1 MAPRTK
7 DTAAK
12 AETGTDKP
20 VSGGDG
26 AAGGEWA
33 ALLKPSAGLKKVT
46 VTRDGKPN
54 PLAGFA
60 TKAVGNPLAL
70 PVKSGAQAKD
80 VTNWLRQDHLNTP
93 ELEDAKL
100 SIQYQDANGNVVRLK
115 KEKVNG
121 KTVTTYPEEI
131 RQVHFVTK
139 PGERVKRRYG
149 KNEIVAWLTAQGET
163 VTGGITRDQRER
175 FKKANG
181 YAEDA
186 KETAQADV

>member
-20 VSGGDG
+20 VSGGEG
-26 AAGGEWA
+26 AAGGDWA
-33 ALLKPSAGLKKVT
+33 ALLKPSEGLKKVP
-46 VTRDGKPN
+46 VTRDGRPN

-60 TKAVGNPLAL
+60 TKAVGNALAL
-70 PVKSGAQAKD
+70 PVKNGAQAKD
-80 VTNWLRQDHLNTP
+80 VTNWLRQDHLNT
-93 ELEDAKL
+93 EALKDARL
-100 SIQYQDANGNVVRLK
+100 SIQYQDAAGNVVRLK

-149 KNEIVAWLTAQGET
+149 KDEIVAWLASQGET
-163 VTGGITRDQRER
+163 VTGGITSEQRER
-175 FKKANG
+175 FKAANG
-181 YAEDA
+181 YATDA
-186 KETAQADV
+186 KQADA